1 MKTHVLENFL
11 IIQYRPMIFKNNCG
25 TGRYEKTKTQYHIY
39 IHTDAYKG
47 KCAKIDNRDYPG
59 RKEGWDDTNM
69 SAATLAEAF
78 ATAVAYL
85 YDGCNSRAARYFL
98 LSVGPIK

>member
-1 MKTHVLENFL
+1 
-11 IIQYRPMIFKNNCG
+11 MIFKGSFG
-25 TGRYEKTKTQYHIY
+25 TLRFEKKRTAYHIY
-39 IHTDAYKG
+39 IHTDAYKD

-98 LSVGPIK
+98 LSIGAIK